1 MSPTT
6 EVDNRS
12 KTGFKLH
19 LVLLKMQPSK
29 FQTKAEFIR
38 GVRSDLSSI
47 QSNQNPESNLWRE

>member
-47 QSNQNPESNLWRE
+47 QSNQNPESNL